1 MDPKVEATNGA
12 GGPSAERREARRV
25 AALGGF
31 GALDTPPGVQFDRV
45 LGLAGVLFDM
55 NFSGLLVVDAK
66 GKWHKVSTDK
76 DAAQR
81 EREKRVCARAMD
93 RGHDVIVLDTQLDP
107 RFEDVKYLVSE
118 ARIRFCAGAPVSD
131 ARGDVIGAMCI
142 VSPQPR
148 DEFSDADKKKL
159 KSLTEIVCLGI
170 ELNRHVRQARNAAA
184 EQIRA
189 LREANARIKSS
200 LGYADLIAEVQS
212 PETPTDKLAIIGMT
226 AWRQYTESGGVLT
239 NSMKSLRQRMSKDE
253 YRDMVAM
260 MPGFAM

>member
-1 MDPKVEATNGA
+1 MDPSLEAANGA
-12 GGPSAERREARRV
+12 GTERREARRV
-25 AALGGF
+25 ADLGGF
-31 GALDTPPGVQFDRV
+31 GALDTPPGEQFDRV

-55 NFSGLLVVDAK
+55 KFSGLLIVDGK
-66 GKWHKVSTDK
+66 GKWYKVSTDK
-76 DAAQR
+76 DKAQR
-81 EREKRVCARAMD
+81 EREIRVCARAMEHA
-93 RGHDVIVLDTQLDP
+93 HDVIVLDAQVDP
-107 RFEDVKYLVSE
+107 RFEDMKFVVSE
-118 ARIRFCAGAPVSD
+118 ARVRFCAGAPVQD
-131 ARGDVIGAMCI
+131 ARGEIIGAMCI

-148 DEFSDADKKKL
+148 EEFSDADKKKL

-239 NSMKSLRQRMSKDE
+239 NSMKSLRERMSKDE